1 MAKWRKAA
9 HVVYQCSYHLVWTP
23 KYRYRILQGEIK
35 EFVEKKIR
43 AICEWKR
50 VEIQEM
56 TIMPDHIHMV
66 AIIPPKLAVA
76 ELMGILKG
84 KTAIAVLQ
92 QRKSLRTKPYW
103 GNHFWSR
110 GYCVTTVGMDEEKIR
125 RYVKYQEDAERLNE
139 DHELHVELQLHAQFL
154 SVVQAQSLSH
164 VLFIVL
170 RYSTMLFTIS
180 MLAAILLSVELNLVD
195 KRRRQ
200 LVFGEWILLYTLGTT
215 NEIHS
220 RFIAFLVLSAPPQSF

>member
-1 MAKWRKAA
+1 MAKWKKAA

-35 EFVEKKIR
+35 DYVEKKIR

-50 VEIQEM
+50 VEIMEM

-84 KTAIAVLQ
+84 KTAIAVFQ
-92 QRKSLRTKPYW
+92 QRKNLRTKPYC

-110 GYCVTTVGMDEEKIR
+110 GYCVTTVGIDEEKIR
-125 RYVKYQEDAERLNE
+125 RYVKYQEDAERLSE
-139 DHELHVELQLHAQFL
+139 DHELQGD
-154 SVVQAQSLSH
+154 
-164 VLFIVL
+164 LF
-170 RYSTMLFTIS
+170 
-180 MLAAILLSVELNLVD
+180 
-195 KRRRQ
+195 
-200 LVFGEWILLYTLGTT
+200 
-215 NEIHS
+215 
-220 RFIAFLVLSAPPQSF
+220 